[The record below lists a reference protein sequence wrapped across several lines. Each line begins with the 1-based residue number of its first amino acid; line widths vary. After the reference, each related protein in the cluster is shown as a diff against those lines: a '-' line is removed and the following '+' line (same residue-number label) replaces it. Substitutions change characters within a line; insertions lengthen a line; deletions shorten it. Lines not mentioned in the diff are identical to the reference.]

1 MPVGSARVSTAEP
14 HPDLERDARTQAGR
28 GRLLTDTAHGA
39 KPERP
44 GLTQA
49 LNDRRE
55 GDGLAVWELDRLAA
69 SRTRGT
75 PAEAA
80 AADRA

>member
-14 HPDLERDARTQAGR
+14 HLDLSRDARIRAGR
-28 GRLLTDTAHGA
+28 GRMLTDSAHGA

-49 LNDRRE
+49 LNDWRE
-55 GDGLAVWELDRLAA
+55 GDALAVWELDRLAA
-69 SRTRGT
+69 CCTCDT
-75 PAEAA
+75 PAAAA